1 MILIYRRSDWH
12 PVTKEERH
20 LIDIHD
26 VSVRSTIQENLE
38 VVQAL
43 VMLTSR

>member
-1 MILIYRRSDWH
+1 MLLVYRRSDLH
-12 PVTKEERH
+12 PVKKERH
-20 LIDIHD
+20 LIDLHD

-43 VMLTSR
+43 VMVTSR